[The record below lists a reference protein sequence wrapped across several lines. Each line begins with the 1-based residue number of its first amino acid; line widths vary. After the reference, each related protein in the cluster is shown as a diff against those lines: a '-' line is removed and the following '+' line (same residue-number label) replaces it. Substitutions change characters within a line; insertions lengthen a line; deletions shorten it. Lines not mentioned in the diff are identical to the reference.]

1 MDYKGLDYLR
11 SKLYSKRSYVLKRYN
26 YYDMDD
32 GMDTQI
38 LDNLP
43 PKLQNQE
50 KYVGWI
56 PRAVDTFVNKLK
68 FNGFGNDDV
77 FNLTKIF
84 NMNNKDVLFKSM
96 FKGAIISSCDFV
108 YISKNTD
115 GSVRLAIIDGA
126 NGTGI
131 LDTSTMLLTE
141 GYAVIERDPETGNPV
156 EEAYF
161 TENATYFYR
170 NNESEPYQVFKN
182 DAPYPLLVPV
192 IYNPDATRPFGR
204 SHITKSLMTYVE
216 DVKTTLVLMSISSL
230 FYSFPQRY
238 ALGLNITKRV
248 DDDDEDYEDE
258 DTEQTEEEK
267 TQSDKEFDSFKAAVS
282 TMLAIERDRDG
293 NIPTLGQFPQ
303 QSMAPYNDQLKT
315 YASLFAGETGM
326 TPDDLGFTTE
336 IPSSAE
342 AIAAA
347 HATLQELANDA
358 QDSFSVGIRN
368 IGYLA
373 KCVQDK
379 RAYRRDEFA
388 EIKIRWKPIY
398 PIDASKMSALGDSI
412 YKINEVVPGFITKE
426 IVEDLTGLEGG
437 SEEPSYKAPMSVRV
451 HKSEDNEEGGIDDG
465 LDS

>member
-11 SKLYSKRSYVLKRYN
+11 SKLESKRPYVLKRYN

-38 LDNLP
+38 LNNLP
-43 PKLQNQE
+43 QKLQNQE

-56 PRAVDTFVNKLK
+56 PRAVDTLVNKLK

-156 EEAYF
+156 DEAYF
-161 TENATYFYR
+161 TEDATYFYR

-192 IYNPDATRPFGR
+192 IYNSDATRPFGR

-248 DDDDEDYEDE
+248 DEDDEDYEDE
-258 DTEQTEEEK
+258 DNEQTEEEK

-437 SEEPSYKAPMSVRV
+437 SEEPSYKAPMNVRV

-465 LDS
+465 LDG

>member
-11 SKLYSKRSYVLKRYN
+11 SKLDSKRPYILKRYN

-38 LDNLP
+38 LSNLP

-56 PRAVDTFVNKLK
+56 PRAVDTLVNKLK
-68 FNGFGNDDV
+68 FNGFGNDDI

-96 FKGAIISSCDFV
+96 FKGAVISSCDFV

-115 GSVRLAIIDGA
+115 GSVRLEVIDGA
-126 NGTGI
+126 NATGI
-131 LDTSTMLLTE
+131 LDNSTMLLTE
-141 GYAVIERDPETGNPV
+141 GYAVIERDLETGNPIK
-156 EEAYF
+156 EAYF
-161 TENATYFYR
+161 TEDATYFY
-170 NNESEPYQVFKN
+170 NDNEDEPYQIFKN

-192 IYNPDATRPFGR
+192 IYNSDATKPFGR

-216 DVKTTLVLMSISSL
+216 DVKTTLVLMAISSL

-238 ALGLNITKRV
+238 ALGLNITKRY
-248 DDDDEDYEDE
+248 DDDDEDYEE
-258 DTEQTEEEK
+258 DVEQTEEEK
-267 TQSDKEFDSFKAAVS
+267 AQSDKEFDSFKAAVS

-326 TPDDLGFTTE
+326 TLDDLGFTTE
-336 IPSSAE
+336 NPSSAE
-342 AIAAA
+342 AIIAS

-379 RAYRRDEFA
+379 RAYRRDEFT

-412 YKINEVVPGFITKE
+412 YKINEVVPGFITRE
-426 IVEDLTGLEGG
+426 IVEDLTGFEGG
-437 SEEPSYKAPMSVRV
+437 SEEPSYKAPMNVRV
-451 HKSEDNEEGGIDDG
+451 QNSEDNEEGGIDDG
-465 LDS
+465 FDS

>member
-11 SKLYSKRSYVLKRYN
+11 SKLDSKRSYVLKRYN

-43 PKLQNQE
+43 SKLQNQE

-56 PRAVDTFVNKLK
+56 PRAVDTLVNKLK

-96 FKGAIISSCDFV
+96 FKGALISSCDFV

-141 GYAVIERDPETGNPV
+141 GYAVIERDSKTGNPV

-161 TENATYFYR
+161 TEDATYFYR

-192 IYNPDATRPFGR
+192 IYNSDATRPFGR

-258 DTEQTEEEK
+258 DIEQTEEEK

-336 IPSSAE
+336 IPSSA
-342 AIAAA
+342 
-347 HATLQELANDA
+347 
-358 QDSFSVGIRN
+358 
-368 IGYLA
+368 
-373 KCVQDK
+373 
-379 RAYRRDEFA
+379 
-388 EIKIRWKPIY
+388 
-398 PIDASKMSALGDSI
+398 
-412 YKINEVVPGFITKE
+412 
-426 IVEDLTGLEGG
+426 
-437 SEEPSYKAPMSVRV
+437 
-451 HKSEDNEEGGIDDG
+451 
-465 LDS
+465 

>member
-1 MDYKGLDYLR
+1 MEYKGIEYLR
-11 SKLYSKRSYVLKRYN
+11 SKLDSKRSYALKRYD
-26 YYDMDD
+26 YYDMED

-38 LDNLP
+38 LSNLP
-43 PKLQNQE
+43 PKLQNQV

-56 PRAVDTFVNKLK
+56 PRAVDTLVNKLK
-68 FNGFGNDDV
+68 FNGFGNDDT

-84 NMNNKDVLFKSM
+84 DMNNKDVLFRNM

-115 GSVRLAIIDGA
+115 GSARLEVIDGSNA
-126 NGTGI
+126 TGI
-131 LDTSTMLLTE
+131 LDNSTMLLTE
-141 GYAVIERDPETGNPV
+141 GYAVIERDPETGNPI

-170 NNESEPYQVFKN
+170 SNEGEPYQVFKN

-192 IYNPDATRPFGR
+192 IYNSDATKPFGR

-216 DVKTTLVLMSISSL
+216 DVKTTLVLMAISSL
-230 FYSFPQRY
+230 FYSYPQRY
-238 ALGLNITKRV
+238 ALGLNLSKR
-248 DDDDEDYEDE
+248 DDEDDEDYEEDE
-258 DTEQTEEEK
+258 EATKEK
-267 TQSDKEFDSFKAAVS
+267 TKTDKEFDSFKAAIS
-282 TMLAIERDRDG
+282 TMLVIGSDRDG
-293 NIPTLGQFPQ
+293 NAPTLGQFSQ

-326 TPDDLGFTTE
+326 TLDDLGFTTE
-336 IPSSAE
+336 NPSSAE
-342 AIAAA
+342 AITAA
-347 HATLQELANDA
+347 HAMLQELASDA
-358 QDSFSVGIRN
+358 QDSFSTGIRN

-388 EIKIRWKPIY
+388 EIKIRWKPVY
-398 PIDASKMSALGDSI
+398 PIDSSKLSALGDSI
-412 YKINEVVPGFITKE
+412 YKINEVIPNFITKE
-426 IVEDLTGLEGG
+426 TLEDLTGLEGG

-451 HKSEDNEEGGIDDG
+451 QKSEESEEGEKDG
-465 LDS
+465 RLNN